1 MFHSKKL
8 FGGNKVQQN
17 LHMQPQ
23 AYRVGATARHELFVG
38 SAQSIRW
45 VSTET
50 NPDGQPAAIR
60 IPNESTRNFSYPGNF
75 IADGKTYKSWEQLC
89 QKKAEI
95 PGVYTDI
102 YGRNVVYYS
111 ELFPCFDSFD
121 YLYEK
126 RRHRW
131 FFLLGDGKMTRVVYA
146 DEQEKIHVT
155 EDVANIETKC
165 WNILKDLPFWNQESC
180 TGKEHNL

>member
-50 NPDGQPAAIR
+50 NPDGNCFPVLTASI
-60 IPNESTRNFSYPGNF
+60 ISTRNAD
-75 IADGKTYKSWEQLC
+75 IAGS
-89 QKKAEI
+89 
-95 PGVYTDI
+95 
-102 YGRNVVYYS
+102 
-111 ELFPCFDSFD
+111 SF
-121 YLYEK
+121 
-126 RRHRW
+126 W
-131 FFLLGDGKMTRVVYA
+131 
-146 DEQEKIHVT
+146 VT
-155 EDVANIETKC
+155 AR
-165 WNILKDLPFWNQESC
+165 
-180 TGKEHNL
+180 